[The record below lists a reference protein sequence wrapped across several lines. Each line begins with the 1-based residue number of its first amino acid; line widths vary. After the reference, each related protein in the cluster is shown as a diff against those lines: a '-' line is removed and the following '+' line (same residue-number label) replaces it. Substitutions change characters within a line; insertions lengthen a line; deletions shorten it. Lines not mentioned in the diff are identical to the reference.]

1 MVKPRGR
8 GRGRG
13 RRLDT
18 ETNPMPAETVETA
31 NNFFA
36 EQKPEEEIDPT
47 SSRIKL
53 PRMTEALDKMPSVC
67 STPLTSRRRTSST
80 DMPFFGSNP
89 DLKVVLESTLP
100 KMEDPFLKSPE
111 MISENR
117 GRGNRGGRGSRGG
130 RGRAATRSP
139 RGRGRGRGGGRGA
152 MYMKVIKTNVIILF
166 VDKCL

>member
-1 MVKPRGR
+1 MKPRGR

-18 ETNPMPAETVETA
+18 EPNPTPAETVETA
-31 NNFFA
+31 NKFFA
-36 EQKPEEEIDPT
+36 EQKSEEEIDPT

-80 DMPFFGSNP
+80 DMPFFGSTP

-111 MISENR
+111 MLSENR
-117 GRGNRGGRGSRGG
+117 GRGSRGRGSRGG
-130 RGRAATRSP
+130 RGRAARSP

-152 MYMKVIKTNVIILF
+152 MYMKVI
-166 VDKCL
+166 